1 MNKTWQL
8 LVGFNAKPINV
19 VLMLLVGAVLASSV
33 LVIGGVESWKSILL
47 ALLAWDIG
55 SGLMSTSNEG
65 LHQAWRAQSRT
76 NRWLFVIFHLTVYP
90 AIVILLSPN
99 VGISVLLVG
108 LLLAKTGF
116 FAAGTLTGNK

>member
-1 MNKTWQL
+1 
-8 LVGFNAKPINV
+8 
-19 VLMLLVGAVLASSV
+19 MLLVGAVLASSV

-90 AIVILLSPN
+90 AIVILISPN

-108 LLLAKTGF
+108 LLLAKTVF